1 MVYAQRNGH
10 FKDFKGVQVCS
21 GENYSQLNWIANGR
35 TMKNILLL
43 TASSFSLAFF
53 HLYNCS

>member
-10 FKDFKGVQVCS
+10 FKGVQVCS